1 MKAVKLKGAGHVAI
15 EEVARPVPGEG
26 EVLLRVLAAGVCRTD
41 CHLRAHPFEG
51 QIDLTLGHEIAGEI
65 VELGAGV
72 AGRTLGDRVVV
83 HPCWACHRCPQ
94 CLAGRENY
102 CQGGALRRSPPPTP
116 GVSTHGGMAEFVVAP
131 ASALVPIGDLDP
143 AFAAI
148 LADAGLAPYHSVRLL
163 RPALVPGT
171 TAVVTGLGGL
181 GRFAVQFL
189 AALTPARIVAID
201 RDEAALAAALALG
214 AHAALKADEPGL
226 AARILAMTEGRGVE
240 AVIDFV
246 GSDATLRLAASVLAP
261 GGAIQMVGLSGGA
274 LPLEAGDVSSVGL
287 PWGASV
293 SKPYS
298 GSYRDLAEVIALA
311 REGRLTP
318 AIERF
323 ELDDAVKALDRLE
336 GGRIDGRAVLVP
348 A

>member
-1 MKAVKLKGAGHVAI
+1 MKAVRLKSAGHVAV
-15 EEVARPVPGEG
+15 EQVARPVPEEG

-41 CHLRAHPFEG
+41 CHLRAHPFAG

-65 VELGAGV
+65 AELGPGV
-72 AGRTLGDRVVV
+72 VGRILAERVVV

-102 CQGGALRRSPPPTP
+102 CQGGEHRRSPPPTP
-116 GVSTHGGMAEFVVAP
+116 GVTTHGGMAEFVVVP
-131 ASALVPIGDLDP
+131 ASALVPIGTLDP

-163 RPALVPGT
+163 RDALVPGT
-171 TAVVTGLGGL
+171 AALVTGLGGL

-189 AALTPARIVAID
+189 AALTPARIIAVD
-201 RDEAALAAALALG
+201 LDEGALAAARSLG
-214 AHAALKADEPGL
+214 AHETLRADDPEL
-226 AARILAMTEGRGVE
+226 AGRILDLTDGRGVE

-246 GSDATLRLAASVLAP
+246 GIDATLRLAAAVVAP
-261 GGAIQMVGLSGGA
+261 GGAIQMVGLSGGS
-274 LPLEAGDVSSVGL
+274 LPVEAGDVSTVGL
-287 PWGASV
+287 PWGATV

-318 AIERF
+318 RIERF
-323 ELDDAVKALDRLE
+323 GLDDAVAALDRLE
-336 GGRIDGRAVLVP
+336 QGGIDGRAVLVP